1 MFVLSRGTQAHAV
14 GLQQVASGMISALV
28 GLVSPGGNEQD
39 EEAEEEVETQGLLGY
54 FKW

>member
-1 MFVLSRGTQAHAV
+1 MFALSRGTQAHAV

-28 GLVSPGGNEQD
+28 GLVTPGAHEKD
-39 EEAEEEVETQGLLGY
+39 EESTEEVETEGLLQY